1 RQNPDYHG
9 FSADPDADVL
19 NMRAV
24 FFTGISLAIVLGSVF
39 LHYLPDYGLQQ
50 WARREAELQIRERE
64 RQGLP
69 LLEPNYYDP
78 ARLALP
84 PAE

>member
-1 RQNPDYHG
+1 QNPDYHG
-9 FSADPDADVL
+9 FSAEPDADVL
-19 NMRAV
+19 NMRVV
-24 FFTGISLAIVLGSVF
+24 FFAGVSLAIVLGSVF

-50 WARREAELQIRERE
+50 WARREAELRLLERE

-69 LLEPNYYDP
+69 PIDSNYYDP

-84 PAE
+84 PPE